1 MPRLMRR
8 ISSRMLSFTRAV
20 DTSAAPEA
28 GELAP
33 RSSAAKNAVGRSVA
47 RTLTGEMV
55 LRRARPSHVEHAPDH
70 EQRVVHISLVWMEGL
85 VADFASADQKSD
97 ARNEQ

>member
-47 RTLTGEMV
+47 RTLIEEMIFS
-55 LRRARPSHVEHAPDH
+55 RARPRDVEHAPDH
-70 EQRVVHISLVWMEGL
+70 
-85 VADFASADQKSD
+85 
-97 ARNEQ
+97 